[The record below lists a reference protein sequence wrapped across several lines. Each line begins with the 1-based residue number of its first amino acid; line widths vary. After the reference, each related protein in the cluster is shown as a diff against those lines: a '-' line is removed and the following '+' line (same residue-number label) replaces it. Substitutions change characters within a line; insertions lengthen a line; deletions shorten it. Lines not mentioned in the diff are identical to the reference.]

1 MNQLMYQKPISFLLR
16 ICLFLLPLGA
26 NAELKDGRYFQ
37 AIASGG
43 SIVDSLWFR
52 AGGERHP
59 LFVSEIFRSGDYP
72 YDSAEAIVFY
82 GDRVDEAGNPL
93 AEAVAAVPPGA
104 TRLLLLFNK
113 LSTPDAHGRSYAV
126 AVLKDDVREFAFG
139 SFQFINASDRNL
151 AIDIGG
157 NRFLLGQF
165 ERQTI
170 PVATSKNG
178 GGVNLQIV
186 AQDMGSEWKTCYS
199 NSWGHRSD
207 MRTLA
212 FIINSTVKEGGIKIL
227 RYRQSE
233 PSVDR

>member
-16 ICLFLLPLGA
+16 ICLFLLPIGA

-104 TRLLLLFNK
+104 TRLLLLF
-113 LSTPDAHGRSYAV
+113 R
-126 AVLKDDVREFAFG
+126 
-139 SFQFINASDRNL
+139 ASDCGSDDAPPKGRWTTSRR
-151 AIDIGG
+151 ASTRGG
-157 NRFLLGQF
+157 L
-165 ERQTI
+165 
-170 PVATSKNG
+170 
-178 GGVNLQIV
+178 
-186 AQDMGSEWKTCYS
+186 
-199 NSWGHRSD
+199 
-207 MRTLA
+207 
-212 FIINSTVKEGGIKIL
+212 
-227 RYRQSE
+227 
-233 PSVDR
+233 DRR